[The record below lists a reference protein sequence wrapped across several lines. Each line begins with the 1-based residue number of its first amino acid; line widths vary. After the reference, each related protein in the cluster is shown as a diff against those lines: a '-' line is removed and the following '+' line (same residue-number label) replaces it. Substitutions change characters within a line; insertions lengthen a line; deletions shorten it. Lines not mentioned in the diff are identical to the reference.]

1 MSHDESI
8 TSQLVKP
15 WRVKKVSNHHG
26 HVQSVVDQLA
36 VHLLNLSIKVVF
48 EINFKKLCST
58 YMSRFSFSLGTEA
71 LLKIC
76 HFLLQLELAKTSH
89 SEDYLPNCTVQVRP
103 WVQVDESRRG
113 PGAFAT
119 GGRGAARGRS

>member
-1 MSHDESI
+1 MSHVESI
-8 TSQLVKP
+8 TSLLVQP

-48 EINFKKLCST
+48 DFKKLCST

-103 WVQVDESRRG
+103 WVQVGESRRG

-119 GGRGAARGRS
+119 GRRGAARGRS